1 MPQLKTM
8 KTFVPFSNLKNSLS
22 LLAITLLLSFSSSAQ
37 TYITKANGAWNKSS
51 TWQGGSVP
59 PNNGSITSGMVINIK
74 HIVTYTGSNITNLG
88 TININNPG
96 GASPR
101 LIIASGINF
110 ENKNTG
116 KLYINN
122 GELRQYRFAGGGETG
137 TNQKGSFKNNKGYVS
152 IKNSFVEIAEN
163 WTNDG
168 GGILFN
174 NCSLA
179 IGGGYDVNDNS
190 VDSLL
195 YTSISVGMQG
205 SGDFSIDGG
214 NTSACFQSLRVEIA
228 STNGKFDLKKGNV
241 NGTIDY
247 ITLKNHVANTFSND
261 KISASAN
268 VLTTGLTLKAYC
280 VETLSDY
287 QPNGIFSGGQT
298 PDCSLNY
305 FPANLFGGTTTSNL
319 NFSAAPVLISGTDK
333 KLGAQ
338 YRYESVAPGLD
349 AIVKIDSV
357 VGGAVVST
365 LDDNSGAGYI
375 EGFQPQI
382 TSGRIIGNSY
392 VVFTF
397 NFKITGTSVDNTLD
411 TVSLTALDIDGNS
424 TLKEFDQISLG
435 AGATAAYVG
444 ANPSIS
450 LTNIIPGT
458 FLGINVDGIDRSSVD
473 TSAKQNM
480 FTVTNT
486 GISSFKL
493 KLGIFNT
500 KLSQDL
506 RLFSVYMKGFS
517 YPNLTLLPVE
527 MESFTAM
534 LDKDGKK
541 VQLNWVTTNE
551 INVNHFVVER
561 SLDGAHFTNTGMV
574 FSAANSSQRANYS
587 FPDAIASV
595 RANMIYYR
603 LCTVDID
610 GRMQYSDIRIIK
622 ITKQENNDLSILTY
636 PNPVARELR
645 ITIPAS
651 WQNKQ
656 VSYEIINVN
665 GQLSKRIVEKA
676 GGQTETV
683 NVSNLTDGMY
693 VVKVSCE
700 GQSVTQK
707 IIKNRN

>member
-1 MPQLKTM
+1 M
-8 KTFVPFSNLKNSLS
+8 KTFVPSSNLKNSLL
-22 LLAITLLLSFSSSAQ
+22 LLAIASLLSFSSSAQ
-37 TYITKANGAWNKSS
+37 TYTTKANGTWNKSS

-101 LIIASGINF
+101 LIIGSGISF

-137 TNQKGSFKNNKGYVS
+137 TSQKGSFKNNKGYVS
-152 IKNSFVEIAEN
+152 IKNSFVEIAED
-163 WTNDG
+163 WTNEG
-168 GGILFN
+168 GTVLFN

-179 IGGGYDVNDNS
+179 IGGGYDVKDNS
-190 VDSLL
+190 TDSLL

-214 NTSACFQSLRVEIA
+214 NTNAYFQSLRAEIA
-228 STNGKFDLKKGNV
+228 STKGKFDLKKGNV
-241 NGTIDY
+241 NGSIEY
-247 ITLKNHVANTFSND
+247 ITLKNHVSNTFSSD
-261 KISASAN
+261 KISASTN
-268 VLTTGLTLKAYC
+268 ILTTGLSLKAYC
-280 VETLSDY
+280 VRTSSDY
-287 QPNGIFSGGQT
+287 QPNGKFSGSQT
-298 PDCSLNY
+298 LDCSFSY
-305 FPANLFGGTTTSNL
+305 FPANLFGGTSTSNL

-338 YRYESVAPGLD
+338 YKYESVAPGLD

-357 VGGAVVST
+357 VGGAVVNT

-450 LTNIIPGT
+450 LTNTSPGS
-458 FLGINVDGIDRSSVD
+458 FLGINADGIERSSVD

-486 GISSFKL
+486 GISTFKVR
-493 KLGIFNT
+493 LGIFNT

-517 YPNLTLLPVE
+517 YPNLTVLPVK

-561 SLDGAHFTNTGMV
+561 SLDGTHFTNTGMV
-574 FSAANSSQRANYS
+574 FSAGNSSQRVNYS
-587 FPDAIASV
+587 FPDGIISV
-595 RANMIYYR
+595 QANMIYYR

-610 GRMQYSDIRIIK
+610 GRMQYSDVRIIRL
-622 ITKQENNDLSILTY
+622 TKQSNNDLSIFTY
-636 PNPVARELR
+636 PNPVASELR
-645 ITIPAS
+645 ITIPTS

-656 VSYEIINVN
+656 VSYEIFNVR

-676 GGQTETV
+676 SSQTEAV

-700 GQSVTQK
+700 GQSVIQK
-707 IIKNRN
+707 IIKNQN